1 MAMGDGELDPTNPHH
16 RAMVQR
22 RNELTREGFEPYIK
36 QWNRGV
42 LTPREFVTQLSWKML
57 EVEQL
62 AEREMRAEMARAADA
77 YRWN

>member
-1 MAMGDGELDPTNPHH
+1 MAMDESELDPTNPQH
-16 RAMVQR
+16 RRMVQR
-22 RNELTREGFEPYIK
+22 RNELTRAGFEKYVE

-42 LTPREFVTQLSWKML
+42 LTPREFVTALSWKML
-57 EVEQL
+57 EVEQV